1 MQPAVANRYFLQ
13 PTLLALTLLFLL
25 SGCGDRVELHR
36 QLSEQEA
43 NEVIA
48 ELADKHIR
56 ARKIPTKDGVTV
68 SVDTNDIGRAVRTLE
83 AVGLPNSLAPHSAIR
98 FAKRALSLR
107 HWKSAR
113 ATSTPYP
120 KSSKPPCRTST
131 VSSLPECVIA
141 SRAHCA
147 RRTCAA
153 CIRLGFHQTRSSP

>member
-83 AVGLPNSLAPHSAIR
+83 AVGLPKL
-98 FAKRALSLR
+98 
-107 HWKSAR
+107 AR
-113 ATSTPYP
+113 ATLGDTFRKEGVISTPLEERALHLRLIP
-120 KSSKPPCRTST
+120 RARSHPVEHRRCHRCPSARR
-131 VSSLPECVIA
+131 A